1 MSEAHSTYSSQI
13 MDRFGESVT
22 ALKKQSKLSTEIAPF
37 IWAIAVLLIVI
48 FAALYIN
55 VRTNNETILRTN
67 IMKAQSRWQT
77 TLS

>member
-37 IWAIAVLLIVI
+37 ILGDSGPSYCYLCRFI
-48 FAALYIN
+48 YQCSD
-55 VRTNNETILRTN
+55 
-67 IMKAQSRWQT
+67 K
-77 TLS
+77 